1 MVQTPGKRSQ
11 IPVNIVMLLTI
22 FLIVGFVVVAGC
34 SIPSINTK
42 DGNSSSPTITPSITA
57 QTPAVVQTTVPGRTG
72 TTPPPLNMKGQ
83 LTVSIGD
90 YPAAQ
95 PVSVLIDNVSA
106 GEISPGKPLNLTV
119 TAGRHT
125 VRICV
130 IGACI
135 QEDVLTISSNPTTID
150 FGERLKKEVVTGPL
164 SVSIGGYNAELPVF
178 VDDASVGNVSLGK
191 PLNLMLSEGRHTVKV
206 CVGILC
212 ENETVEIK
220 FAHPV
225 YSDFGER
232 LKKVAEFST
241 PTIRIVDTRQ
251 TNERVTVDVEFINP
265 GKNEVTMSTT
275 IRVAYSYIDPQTHWK
290 KNNTKQGTV
299 TTSVNAGTRTVKSLD
314 LSLTGGSAYN
324 IEIPVIVDSPS
335 N

>member
-11 IPVNIVMLLTI
+11 IPGKIVMPLALFI
-22 FLIVGFVVVAGC
+22 IVGCILVAGC
-34 SIPSINTK
+34 SIPSIRNTK
-42 DGNSSSPTITPSITA
+42 AGNSSSPTITPSITA
-57 QTPAVVQTTVPGRTG
+57 STPGVVQTTVPSRTD
-72 TTPPPLNMKGQ
+72 TTPPLNKKGQ

-90 YPAAQ
+90 YRAEQ

-106 GEISPGKPLNLTV
+106 GNVSRGKPLNLTV
-119 TAGRHT
+119 TAGRHA

-130 IGACI
+130 IGVCI
-135 QEDVLTISSNPTTID
+135 QEDVLITSSNPTTID
-150 FGERLKKEVVTGPL
+150 VGERLQKEVVTGAL
-164 SVSIGGYNAELPVF
+164 HVSIGGYNAELPVF
-178 VDDASVGNVSLGK
+178 VDDAGVGTVSLGK
-191 PLNLMLSEGRHTVKV
+191 PLNLMLSEGQHKVTV

-220 FAHPV
+220 FAQPV

-232 LKKVAEFST
+232 LKKVAEFPT

-251 TNERVTVDVEFINP
+251 TNDRITVDVEFMNP
-265 GKNEVTMSTT
+265 GKNDLTMSTT

-324 IEIPVIVDSPS
+324 IEIPVIVDIS
-335 N
+335 